1 VSTLS
6 IESGVALQWHYR
18 NPEVFIAMLNQKLNV
33 TRALNLEVVEE
44 LIYAL
49 DPCELKLDEMIE
61 AEPEPEMIEGL
72 PASDALTPADR
83 YLELFEH
90 VQTSHIFA
98 DSKTFPD
105 CAPKMDPLDILIRYR
120 RTRRQ
125 PGFTLRQFIEE
136 HFWLPETH
144 NSDYISDPSRSL
156 KEHIDNL
163 WPVLTREPQDHIPW
177 SSLLALPQAYIVPG
191 GRFSETYYWDS
202 YFTML
207 GLAESGRGDLMR
219 CIADNF
225 AWMIEKYGH
234 IPNGNR
240 TYYLGRSQPP
250 VFALMVELF
259 EEDGVR
265 GARRYLDHLRQE
277 YAYWMDGAQSLLLN
291 QAYRHTVRMPDG
303 SLLNRYWDD
312 RDTPRDEAWREDV
325 ETARHSGRPAN
336 EVYRDLRA
344 GAASGWDY
352 SSRWLRD
359 CSRLAS
365 IRTTQ
370 FIPVDLNAFLYKLES
385 TIANISALRGDKYGQ
400 ELFRQKARARRQAMT
415 RYLWDEES
423 GCYRDYDWRRQAL
436 GLFSAASMVPL
447 YVELATPEQ
456 AARVAE
462 AVRTRLLTPGGVL
475 ATEYETGEQWD
486 KPNGWAPLQ
495 WMTIQGLKRYGHDA
509 LGDDIAHRWL
519 NTVNQVYQKQHKLVE
534 KYHITNNT
542 ACEGGGGE
550 YPLQDGFGWTN
561 GVVRRLIG
569 LYGEP

>member
-1 VSTLS
+1 
-6 IESGVALQWHYR
+6 
-18 NPEVFIAMLNQKLNV
+18 MLNSKLHVAESVKFDIDKN
-33 TRALNLEVVEE
+33 RQYE
-44 LIYAL
+44 L
-49 DPCELKLDEMIE
+49 DPLELTPDIMLE

-72 PASDALTPADR
+72 PPSDALTPADR
-83 YLELFEH
+83 YLELFER
-90 VQTSHIFA
+90 VQSSRIFD

-105 CAPKMDPLDILIRYR
+105 CAPKIDPLDILIRYR
-120 RTRRQ
+120 RVKNK
-125 PGFTLRQFIEE
+125 PGFDLKQFIEE
-136 HFWLPETH
+136 HFWLPENDNH
-144 NSDYISDPSRSL
+144 GYVSNPQSSL

-163 WPVLTREPQDHIPW
+163 WGVLTREPQDHIPW

-207 GLAESGRGDLMR
+207 GLAESGRNDLLR
-219 CIADNF
+219 CMADNF
-225 AWMIEKYGH
+225 AWMIETYGH

-240 TYYLGRSQPP
+240 TYYLSRSQPP

-265 GARRYLDHLRQE
+265 GARRYLDHLLQE
-277 YAYWMDGAQSLLLN
+277 YAFWMDGAESLSLN
-291 QAYRHTVRMPDG
+291 QAYRHVVRMPDG

-312 RDTPRDEAWREDV
+312 RDTPRDESWLEDV
-325 ETARHSGRPAN
+325 ETAKHSTRPAN

-359 CSRLAS
+359 VNRLAS

-385 TIANISALRGDKYGQ
+385 AIANISVLKGDK
-400 ELFRQKARARRQAMT
+400 ETETLFRQKAEDRRAAVT
-415 RYLWDEES
+415 RYLWDEEE
-423 GCYRDYDWRRQAL
+423 GCFRDYDWHRQQMA
-436 GLFSAASMVPL
+436 LFSAASIVPL
-447 YVELATPEQ
+447 YVGLATHEQ
-456 AARVAE
+456 ADRLAE
-462 AVRTRLLTPGGVL
+462 AVRARLLTPGGL
-475 ATEYETGEQWD
+475 MTTEYESGEQWD

-495 WMTIQGLKRYGHDA
+495 WMAIQGFKMYGHDA
-509 LGDDIAHRWL
+509 LGDEIARNWL
-519 NTVNQVYQKQHKLVE
+519 TTVNLFYRQHHKLIE
-534 KYHITNNT
+534 KYHIAGGTPR
-542 ACEGGGGE
+542 EGRGGE

-569 LYGEP
+569 LYGENF

>member
-1 VSTLS
+1 MFNQTLRTVETVEFD
-6 IESGVALQWHYR
+6 IEQ
-18 NPEVFIAMLNQKLNV
+18 
-33 TRALNLEVVEE
+33 E
-44 LIYAL
+44 LLYEI
-49 DPCELKLDEMIE
+49 DPCELKLDEMLE

-90 VQTSHIFA
+90 VQSTRLFA

-120 RTRRQ
+120 KVRRHRD
-125 PGFTLRQFIEE
+125 FDLRQFVEN
-136 HFWLPETH
+136 HFWLPEVL
-144 NSDYISDPSRSL
+144 SSEYVSDPSLSL

-207 GLAESGRGDLMR
+207 GLAESGRHDMLKCM
-219 CIADNF
+219 ADNF
-225 AWMIEKYGH
+225 AWMIERYGH

-240 TYYLGRSQPP
+240 TYYLSRSQPP

-265 GARRYLDHLRQE
+265 GAKRYLDHLKME
-277 YAYWMDGAQSLLLN
+277 YAFWMDGAESLLLN
-291 QAYRHTVRMPDG
+291 QAYRSAVRMPDG

-312 RDTPRDEAWREDV
+312 RDTPRDESWIEDV
-325 ETARHSGRPAN
+325 ETARHSGRPPN

-359 CSRLAS
+359 PSRLAS

-370 FIPVDLNAFLYKLES
+370 FIPIDLNAFLFKLES
-385 TIANISALRGDKYGQ
+385 AIANISASKGDK
-400 ELFRQKARARRQAMT
+400 ETAEIFRQKASDRRAAVN
-415 RYLWDEES
+415 RYLWDDEN
-423 GCYRDYDWRRQAL
+423 GCYRDYDWRREELA
-436 GLFSAASMVPL
+436 LFSAASIVPL
-447 YVELATPEQ
+447 YVGMATHEQ
-456 AARVAE
+456 AERLSD
-462 AVRTRLLTPGGVL
+462 AVKARLLTPGGIL

-486 KPNGWAPLQ
+486 RPNGWAPLQ
-495 WMTIQGLKRYGHDA
+495 WMAIQGFKQYGNDS
-509 LGDDIAHRWL
+509 LGDEIAWSWL
-519 NTVNQVYQKQHKLVE
+519 QTVNHFYKTHYKLIE
-534 KYHITNNT
+534 KYHI
-542 ACEGGGGE
+542 ASSQPREGGGGE

>member
-1 VSTLS
+1 M
-6 IESGVALQWHYR
+6 
-18 NPEVFIAMLNQKLNV
+18 FNQKLHS
-33 TRALNLEVVEE
+33 AESVEFGIAE
-44 LIYAL
+44 EPRYEI
-49 DPCELKLDEMIE
+49 DPCELKLAEMID

-90 VQTSHIFA
+90 VQSSRIFA

-120 RTRRQ
+120 KIKRK
-125 PGFTLRQFIEE
+125 PDFDLRLFVQA
-136 HFWLPETH
+136 HFWMPETYG
-144 NSDYISDPSRSL
+144 SEYVSDPENSL
-156 KEHIDNL
+156 KEHIDQL

-207 GLAESGRGDLMR
+207 GLAESGRHDMLKCM
-219 CIADNF
+219 ADNF
-225 AWMIEKYGH
+225 AWMIERYGH

-240 TYYLGRSQPP
+240 TYYLSRSQPP

-265 GARRYLDHLRQE
+265 GAKRYLDHLKME
-277 YAYWMDGAQSLLLN
+277 YDFWMDGAESLLPN
-291 QAYRHTVRMPDG
+291 QAYRHAVRMPDG

-312 RDTPRDEAWREDV
+312 RDTPRDESWLEDV
-325 ETARHSGRPAN
+325 ETAKHSSRPAN

-359 CSRLAS
+359 ANRLAS

-370 FIPVDLNAFLYKLES
+370 FIPIDLNAFLFKLES
-385 TIANISALRGDKYGQ
+385 AIANIAGLKGEREREAQ
-400 ELFRQKARARRQAMT
+400 FRLKASDRRAAVN
-415 RYLWDEES
+415 RYLWDEEK
-423 GCYRDYDWRRQAL
+423 GCYRDYDWRRGEMA
-436 GLFSAASMVPL
+436 LFSAASLVPL
-447 YVELATPEQ
+447 YVGMATHEQ
-456 AARVAE
+456 ADKLAE
-462 AVRTRLLTPGGVL
+462 ATRTRLMTPGGIL

-495 WMTIQGLKRYGHDA
+495 WMAIQGFKLYGNDA
-509 LGDDIAHRWL
+509 LGDEIAHNWL
-519 NTVNQVYQKQHKLVE
+519 RTVNHFYQRHHKLIE
-534 KYHITNNT
+534 KYHIASSTPR
-542 ACEGGGGE
+542 EGGGGE

>member
-1 VSTLS
+1 M
-6 IESGVALQWHYR
+6 
-18 NPEVFIAMLNQKLNV
+18 FNQKLQL
-33 TRALNLEVVEE
+33 ADSVEFE
-44 LIYAL
+44 IEEKIRYET

-83 YLELFEH
+83 YLELFEQ
-90 VQTSHIFA
+90 VQSSGLFA

-105 CAPKMDPLDILIRYR
+105 CAPRMDPLDILIRYR
-120 RTRRQ
+120 RIKRR
-125 PGFTLRQFIEE
+125 PDFDLRLFVSR
-136 HFWLPETH
+136 HFWLPVQMDSQYVSNPE
-144 NSDYISDPSRSL
+144 NSL
-156 KEHIDNL
+156 KEHIDQL

-207 GLAESGRGDLMR
+207 GLAESGRNDLLKCM
-219 CIADNF
+219 ADNF

-240 TYYLGRSQPP
+240 TYYLSRSQPP

-265 GARRYLDHLRQE
+265 GARRYYEHLLME
-277 YAYWMDGAQSLLLN
+277 YAFWMDGSESLNLN
-291 QAYRHTVRMPDG
+291 QAYRHAVRMPDG

-312 RDTPRDEAWREDV
+312 RDTPRDESWIEDV
-325 ETARHSGRPAN
+325 ETAKHSGRPPS

-344 GAASGWDY
+344 GAESGWDY

-359 CSRLAS
+359 TQRLAS

-370 FIPVDLNAFLYKLES
+370 FIPIDLNAFLFKLES
-385 TIANISALRGDKYGQ
+385 TIANLSGLKGDREG
-400 ELFRQKARARRQAMT
+400 EAMFRQRASDRRAAVN
-415 RYLWDEES
+415 RYLWDEEK
-423 GCYRDYDWRRQAL
+423 GCYRDYDWRRGEQA
-436 GLFSAASMVPL
+436 LFSAASIVPL
-447 YVELATPEQ
+447 YVGMVTHEQ
-456 AARVAE
+456 ADRIAV
-462 AVRTRLLTPGGVL
+462 AVRERLLTPGGMM

-495 WMTIQGLKRYGHDA
+495 WMAIQGFKLYGNDA
-509 LGDDIAHRWL
+509 LGDEIAHCWL
-519 NTVNQVYQKQHKLVE
+519 NTVNGFYKQHHKLIE
-534 KYHITNNT
+534 KYHIASGTPR
-542 ACEGGGGE
+542 EGGGGE
-550 YPLQDGFGWTN
+550 YPLQDGFGWSN